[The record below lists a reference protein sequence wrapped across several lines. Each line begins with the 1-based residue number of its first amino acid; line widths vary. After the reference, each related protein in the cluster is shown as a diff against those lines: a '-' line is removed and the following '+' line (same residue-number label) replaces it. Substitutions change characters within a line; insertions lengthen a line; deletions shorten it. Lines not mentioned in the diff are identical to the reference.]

1 MKEIKLRGEC
11 ILDEITIKEL
21 KDDIRKEVIYE
32 INEEWFRNSDEVL
45 VLYKKLSVQRKLHLI
60 AEMLD
65 TIDKNIKTEN
75 YRDEKNLSILL
86 LLKKELKLMGI

>member
-32 INEEWFRNSDEVL
+32 INEE
-45 VLYKKLSVQRKLHLI
+45 
-60 AEMLD
+60 
-65 TIDKNIKTEN
+65 
-75 YRDEKNLSILL
+75 
-86 LLKKELKLMGI
+86 